1 LAQNATDA
9 YNRYCLENN
18 LIPILK
24 LKSVNLL
31 EDHQKA
37 CLNQY
42 YNQHPDK
49 KVEYQV
55 KIKSK
60 LFCCF
65 NKMIREHRIRIF
77 YNILK
82 NSLLDKTYSSFQ
94 YGKEVTEQL
103 RLQKNYEMYNVF
115 RKYAKVFP
123 LVLNMD
129 DERYNPIDV
138 REGDFIYHED
148 SYFSLITETLFF
160 KDRFDAGNS
169 VLISEKTFRAVIHKH
184 PFVLV
189 APAKSL
195 YYLKRLGYKT
205 FSPYID
211 ESYDDIDNDEERLQ
225 AVWKE
230 VERLC
235 SFTDNEWL
243 EWQRGVA
250 EIVNYNYQLIM
261 NKNNYVLD

>member
-1 LAQNATDA
+1 
-9 YNRYCLENN
+9 
-18 LIPILK
+18 
-24 LKSVNLL
+24 
-31 EDHQKA
+31 
-37 CLNQY
+37 
-42 YNQHPDK
+42 
-49 KVEYQV
+49 
-55 KIKSK
+55 
-60 LFCCF
+60 
-65 NKMIREHRIRIF
+65 
-77 YNILK
+77 
-82 NSLLDKTYSSFQ
+82 
-94 YGKEVTEQL
+94 
-103 RLQKNYEMYNVF
+103 MYNVF